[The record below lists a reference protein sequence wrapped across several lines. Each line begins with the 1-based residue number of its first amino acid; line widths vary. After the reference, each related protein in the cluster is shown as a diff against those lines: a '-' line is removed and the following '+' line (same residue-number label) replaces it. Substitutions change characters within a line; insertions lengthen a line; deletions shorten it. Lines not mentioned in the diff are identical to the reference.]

1 MKLRNFLILLLLLNA
16 GFLAWSQ
23 GGFADLGWPAAN
35 DREPAY
41 IQQQVRPEMLSLQ
54 ADVRTRKI
62 AKINN
67 PTRCLTTSV
76 FALPAAKKLAA
87 QAQEV
92 LPAGSW
98 TMQDINTPGQWMIYM
113 GRYPDSEAVERK
125 KIELRRLRISSDL
138 PVPASYQ
145 PGISLGAFNN
155 YEQAQEAQKQVIAKG
170 ARSARL
176 VTEIEPVLGQQLRI
190 EQADSKL
197 EELLQKLRPAMNGQ
211 SFQPCA

>member
-1 MKLRNFLILLLLLNA
+1 MKLRNFLILLVLLNA
-16 GFLAWSQ
+16 AFLVWSQ
-23 GGFADLGWPAAN
+23 GWLAALGWPADK
-35 DREPAY
+35 DREAAY

-54 ADVRTRKI
+54 TDVRTRKI

-67 PTRCLTTSV
+67 PTRCLITPV
-76 FALPAAKKLAA
+76 FALPAAKNLAA
-87 QAQEV
+87 QAQEL

-113 GRYPDSEAVERK
+113 GRYPDTEAVERK

-155 YEQAQEAQKQVIAKG
+155 YEQAEEAHKQVLAKG
-170 ARSARL
+170 ARSARI
-176 VTEIEPVLGQQLRI
+176 VTEVEPVLGQQLRI
-190 EQADSKL
+190 EQADNAI
-197 EELLQKLRPAMNGQ
+197 EEQLQKLRPAMNGLG
-211 SFQPCA
+211 FAPCS

>member
-125 KIELRRLRISSDL
+125 KVELRRLRISSDL
-138 PVPASYQ
+138 PVPSSYQ

-155 YEQAQEAQKQVIAKG
+155 YEQAEEAHKQVLAKG
-170 ARSARL
+170 ARSARI
-176 VTEIEPVLGQQLRI
+176 VTEVEPVVGQQLRI
-190 EQADSKL
+190 EQADTAI
-197 EELLQKLRPAMNGQ
+197 EEQLQKLRPAMNGLG
-211 SFQPCA
+211 FQPCS

>member
-1 MKLRNFLILLLLLNA
+1 MKLRNFLILLVLLNA
-16 GFLAWSQ
+16 GFFTWSQ
-23 GGFADLGWPAAN
+23 GWLAALGWPADS
-35 DREPAY
+35 DRETQYTA
-41 IQQQVRPEMLSLQ
+41 QQIRPEALSLQ
-54 ADVRTRKI
+54 TDIRARKI
-62 AKINN
+62 AKMNN
-67 PTRCLTTSV
+67 PTRCLTTGV
-76 FALPAAKKLAA
+76 FALPAAKNLAA
-87 QAQEV
+87 QAQEI

-98 TMQDINTPGQWMIYM
+98 TMQDIDTAGQWMIYM
-113 GRYPDSEAVERK
+113 GRYPDGEAVERK

-145 PGISLGAFNN
+145 PGISLGVFSN